1 MGPPPGD
8 SLRVSSAG
16 PACPRPFAF
25 VPVAPRVHTVEH
37 FTEQCLVQLDL
48 SWFVALL
55 HSLPHSWQLHLKK
68 KKRLRRAEVRC
79 REGLWSVRCVVTHWD
94 TGGKFLFIFL
104 KSHSNLFGFQ
114 KKKISFF
121 LSECFKTQV
130 LL

>member
-8 SLRVSSAG
+8 SLHVSSAG

-68 KKRLRRAEVRC
+68 KKDFAGQRSDAGR
-79 REGLWSVRCVVTHWD
+79 GS
-94 TGGKFLFIFL
+94 G
-104 KSHSNLFGFQ
+104 
-114 KKKISFF
+114 
-121 LSECFKTQV
+121 V
-130 LL
+130 LGAW